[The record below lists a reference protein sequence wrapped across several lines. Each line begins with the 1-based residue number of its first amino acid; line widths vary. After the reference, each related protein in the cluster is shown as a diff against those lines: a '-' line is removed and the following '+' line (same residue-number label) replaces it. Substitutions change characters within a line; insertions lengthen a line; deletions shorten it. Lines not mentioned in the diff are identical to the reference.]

1 MFYIVGVY
9 YGKRFGYPIEWVTTF
24 PFNMNLY
31 DPQYIGAVL
40 SVWGWFFFFQLDEV
54 PAVYLTICYIYMS
67 LVEYREYTPA
77 AETEASDSKDDV
89 RSTKKVSRK
98 RAQTVELSVDPKA
111 NDAKTTKAKTTKT
124 TKTKTTTGK
133 TTPTRR
139 KLMKNTAAY

>member
-1 MFYIVGVY
+1 
-9 YGKRFGYPIEWVTTF
+9 
-24 PFNMNLY
+24 MNLY
-31 DPQYIGAVL
+31 DPQYIGTVL

-54 PAVYLTICYIYMS
+54 PAVYLTIFYLYMS
-67 LVEYREYTPA
+67 LVEHREYTPA

-98 RAQTVELSVDPKA
+98 RAKTVELSVDPKA
-111 NDAKTTKAKTTKT
+111 NDTKTTKAKT